1 MAFLLG
7 EHLFEISGQG
17 PPPQKDFFQLLITKD
32 EVIWR
37 SWEIS
42 VRLDARGAAPKE
54 LKTFHSDFILQKM
67 LQQQVGNVFGERILE
82 YTRSLCQGKFD
93 YLERLPDDIML
104 QILSYLELRDTT
116 LLAQA
121 SQRFRKLCNSE
132 KFWEQTVRNR
142 CAEFTCDME
151 GIGNCMGWRKM
162 FFTFFHTSGSEKQQ

>member
-1 MAFLLG
+1 MTIELIKLLCNY
-7 EHLFEISGQG
+7 I
-17 PPPQKDFFQLLITKD
+17 

-42 VRLDARGAAPKE
+42 VRHDARGAAPKE
-54 LKTFHSDFILQKM
+54 LKTSHSDFIHHKM
-67 LQQQVGNVFGERILE
+67 LQQQVGAVFGERILE
-82 YTRSLCQGKFD
+82 HTKSLCQGKFD

-104 QILSYLELRDTT
+104 QILSYLELKDTT

-121 SQRFRKLCNSE
+121 SQRFRELCNSE
-132 KFWEQTVRNR
+132 KFWEQNVRNR

-162 FFTFFHTSGSEKQQ
+162 FFTFFQTSGREEQQ